1 MSSTVL
7 PPGIIQESRW
17 ARSVGRVD
25 GQLGDLNELVVSV
38 DLKRDMVADAQTMKE
53 AGVTR
58 GARIFR
64 LRRVCGRSMVR
75 AEEGM
80 LMPQADRDAPAVLTV
95 NAGSSSVK
103 WALFR
108 VAQPPVK
115 TETGH
120 IERIGL
126 PDGIVT
132 VTDPATG
139 RRERR
144 VAQVSSHAEAARWLI
159 EHLTESGKGAGI
171 QAIGHRVV
179 HGGSRYAD
187 PQVVSAEMIEELRRL
202 SPYDPEHLP
211 AELALIDALAGQYP
225 QAPQVACFDTGFH
238 QHLPPVARLMA
249 IPRRYEKQGVRR
261 YGFHGLSYA
270 YLIEELER
278 VAGREAARGKVIL
291 AHLGNG
297 ASMAAVRD
305 GSSIDTSMGFTPA
318 SGLPMSTRSGDVDPG
333 VVSYLARTEGLTA
346 DQFHHMVNTQ
356 SGLLGISELSPDLR
370 DLLAQEDHDPRAA
383 DAVALLCYQG
393 KKYLGAYAAALGGVE
408 QLVFSGGIGE
418 HAAVVRARMC
428 EGLEFLGIEL
438 DRVRNEA
445 NAPIISS
452 GQSRVTVRVIRTD
465 EESQIARSLCRL
477 LALHAGP

>member
-1 MSSTVL
+1 MS
-7 PPGIIQESRW
+7 
-17 ARSVGRVD
+17 
-25 GQLGDLNELVVSV
+25 
-38 DLKRDMVADAQTMKE
+38 
-53 AGVTR
+53 
-58 GARIFR
+58 
-64 LRRVCGRSMVR
+64 
-75 AEEGM
+75 
-80 LMPQADRDAPAVLTV
+80 QADRDASALLTV

-108 VAQPPVK
+108 VGMPPIR
-115 TETGH
+115 TEAGR

-126 PDGIVT
+126 PDGTIT
-132 VTDPATG
+132 LMDPATG
-139 RRERR
+139 RETGRS
-144 VAQVSSHAEAARWLI
+144 VPVPNHAEAARLLI
-159 EHLTESGKGAGI
+159 EHLTTSGTGEAI

-187 PQVVSAEMIEELRRL
+187 PEVVSAEMIEALRRL

-211 AELALIDALAGQYP
+211 AELALIEACADQYP
-225 QAPQVACFDTGFH
+225 QARQVACFDTGFH

-270 YLIEELER
+270 FLMEELER

-305 GSSIDTSMGFTPA
+305 GVSIDTSMGFTPA
-318 SGLPMSTRSGDVDPG
+318 SGLPMSTRSGDLDPG
-333 VVSYLARTEGLTA
+333 LVSYLARTEGLTA

-356 SGLLGISELSPDLR
+356 SGLLGLSELSPDLR
-370 DLLAQEDHDPRAA
+370 DLLAQERHDTRAA

-393 KKYLGAYAAALGGVE
+393 KKYLGAYAAALGGLD

-428 EGLEFLGIEL
+428 EGLEFLGIHV
-438 DRVRNEA
+438 DPVRNEA

-452 GQSRVTVRVIRTD
+452 RESRVTLRVIKTD
-465 EESQIARSLCRL
+465 EESQIARSLCRV
-477 LALHAGP
+477 LALNAGQ

>member
-1 MSSTVL
+1 
-7 PPGIIQESRW
+7 
-17 ARSVGRVD
+17 
-25 GQLGDLNELVVSV
+25 
-38 DLKRDMVADAQTMKE
+38 
-53 AGVTR
+53 
-58 GARIFR
+58 
-64 LRRVCGRSMVR
+64 
-75 AEEGM
+75 
-80 LMPQADRDAPAVLTV
+80 MPQADRDASALLTV

-108 VAQPPVK
+108 VATPPIR

-139 RRERR
+139 RQARR
-144 VAQVSSHAEAARWLI
+144 VAQVPSHTEAARLLI
-159 EHLTESGKGAGI
+159 EHLTESGKGTGI

-179 HGGSRYAD
+179 HGGNRYAD
-187 PQVVSAEMIEELRRL
+187 PDVVSGEMIEELRRL

-211 AELALIDALAGQYP
+211 AELALIEALAGRYP

-270 YLIEELER
+270 SLMEELER
-278 VAGREAARGKVIL
+278 VAGREAARGRVIL

-297 ASMAAVRD
+297 ASMAAVRN
-305 GSSIDTSMGFTPA
+305 GVSIDTSMGFTPT
-318 SGLPMSTRSGDVDPG
+318 SGLPMSTRSGDLDPG
-333 VVSYLARTEGLTA
+333 LVSYLARTEGLTA
-346 DQFHHMVNTQ
+346 DQFHHMVNAE
-356 SGLLGISELSPDLR
+356 SGLLGISELSSDLR
-370 DLLAQEDHDPRAA
+370 DLLAHENQDTRAA

-393 KKYLGAYAAALGGVE
+393 KKYIGAYAAALGGVD

-418 HAAVVRARMC
+418 HSAVVRARMC
-428 EGLEFLGIEL
+428 EGLECLEIHL
-438 DRVRNEA
+438 DHAA
-445 NAPIISS
+445 NQAHAPIISS
-452 GQSRVTVRVIRTD
+452 SQSRVTVRVIHTD
-465 EESQIARSLCRL
+465 EESQIARSVCRL
-477 LALHAGP
+477 LSLYADQ